1 MCTYLVTKLEE
12 NISGYL
18 IFASV
23 FEIGPIFSPYITM
36 LTLPGSLVGKSP
48 DLNAEPHNFF
58 ISHTYY
64 LVVTHI
70 PTSDNSSI

>member
-1 MCTYLVTKLEE
+1 MANFV
-12 NISGYL
+12 
-18 IFASV
+18 
-23 FEIGPIFSPYITM
+23 SPYITI

-70 PTSDNSSI
+70 PISDNSSI

>member
-1 MCTYLVTKLEE
+1 MANFV
-12 NISGYL
+12 
-18 IFASV
+18 
-23 FEIGPIFSPYITM
+23 SPYITI

-70 PTSDNSSI
+70 PISDYLGTSKNIHKMPN